1 MEAAGGLEEATDD
14 IYEAVLHILTEPI
27 VELVVQEEDVKE
39 SVTKNEPLMA
49 SCNFEAREILTPA
62 SPDLSLQTQFS
73 FPPIRI
79 PTKPKLQPR
88 VLLHRLSGEH
98 SFNKMNNF
106 KKKVNLEDFF
116 DYDICESEIRWPPK
130 RGRGRPRKSD
140 TPIRIYQRQHYQ
152 RKRDL
157 RLEKNQ
163 ERNKSK
169 SQNDAIMINV
179 KKEDAIA
186 FVDTSFK
193 NDTNA
198 IATNDQEAEIDPLA
212 VKKEPQFL

>member
-1 MEAAGGLEEATDD
+1 MEAAGGLEEDTED

-27 VELVVQEEDVKE
+27 VELVVQEEHVKE
-39 SVTKNEPLMA
+39 IVANNEPLMT

-62 SPDLSLQTQFS
+62 SPDLNLQPQFS

-88 VLLHRLSGEH
+88 VLLHRLGGEP

-116 DYDICESEIRWPPK
+116 DYDVGESEIRWPPK

-140 TPIRIYQRQHYQ
+140 TPNRIYQRQNYQ
-152 RKRDL
+152 RK
-157 RLEKNQ
+157 LEKNQ
-163 ERNKSK
+163 GRNKK
-169 SQNDAIMINV
+169 KFSQNTNAIMTNV
-179 KKEDAIA
+179 KKEDTIA

-198 IATNDQEAEIDPLA
+198 IATNDQETEIDPLA
-212 VKKEPQFL
+212 VKNEPQFS

>member
-39 SVTKNEPLMA
+39 IVTKNEPLMA

-62 SPDLSLQTQFS
+62 SPDLSHQPQFS

-116 DYDICESEIRWPPK
+116 DYDVGESDIRWPPK

-140 TPIRIYQRQHYQ
+140 TPNRIYQRQHYQ
-152 RKRDL
+152 RK
-157 RLEKNQ
+157 LEKNQ
-163 ERNKSK
+163 GRNKK
-169 SQNDAIMINV
+169 KFSQNTNAIMTNV
-179 KKEDAIA
+179 KKEDTIA

-193 NDTNA
+193 HDTNA
-198 IATNDQEAEIDPLA
+198 IATNGQEAEIDPLA
-212 VKKEPQFL
+212 VKNEPQFL